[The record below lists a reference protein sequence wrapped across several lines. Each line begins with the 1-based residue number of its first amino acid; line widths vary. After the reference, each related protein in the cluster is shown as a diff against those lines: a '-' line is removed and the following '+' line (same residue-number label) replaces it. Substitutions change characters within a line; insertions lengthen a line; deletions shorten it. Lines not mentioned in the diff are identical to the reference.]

1 MKYLKKVV
9 AKENFVH
16 EKDPLASVLELQKDV
31 LPGFIRDVVCNDLP
45 TVILFT
51 NQQIDNL
58 VKFCC
63 LTKKG
68 FISELGVDLTFQLGP
83 FYLLVTSYKNTLL
96 EVKGTSTSPSFLRPM
111 MICLT
116 KDYQTYLSFVHRLV
130 REVPGI
136 SRYLHVYGTDSEDAL
151 VNSLAAGF
159 HGASHLLCYIHC
171 KKNVQK
177 KVKQIGLSEG
187 LSNRICNDLFGGNG
201 LIWSKSTSN
210 FEERTTKLID
220 EWNVLERSERRGEP
234 LFSSYF
240 LANKKE
246 DTKRKMSKFVV
257 ESLGVGDAPYTQN
270 IAESVNDL
278 IKDWNCFKPQEMD
291 KLILALYDL
300 VQSFNEE
307 EELT

>member
-1 MKYLKKVV
+1 
-9 AKENFVH
+9 
-16 EKDPLASVLELQKDV
+16 
-31 LPGFIRDVVCNDLP
+31 
-45 TVILFT
+45 
-51 NQQIDNL
+51 
-58 VKFCC
+58 
-63 LTKKG
+63 
-68 FISELGVDLTFQLGP
+68 
-83 FYLLVTSYKNTLL
+83 
-96 EVKGTSTSPSFLRPM
+96 
-111 MICLT
+111 
-116 KDYQTYLSFVHRLV
+116 
-130 REVPGI
+130 
-136 SRYLHVYGTDSEDAL
+136 
-151 VNSLAAGF
+151 
-159 HGASHLLCYIHC
+159 
-171 KKNVQK
+171 
-177 KVKQIGLSEG
+177 